1 MHEEYKTLHHVPFHL
16 GSILFFG
23 TSLVI
28 HLLSAH
34 IHFTQVEIKR
44 LRFKRANSFQNAIH
58 LMQEQKKYSIHPYIE
73 FMFVVK
79 NQRTWL
85 LFLQILTNF
94 LQFQFLN

>member
-1 MHEEYKTLHHVPFHL
+1 MLQKYKTNPFYSSTL
-16 GSILFFG
+16 LVFG
-23 TSLVI
+23 AYSMVI
-28 HLLSAH
+28 HLPPAY

-58 LMQEQKKYSIHPYIE
+58 LMQEQKIYSIHPYIQ

-85 LFLQILTNF
+85 LFYRF
-94 LQFQFLN
+94 